1 MVRQSFPPVL
11 QKSSAMPEQNQIR
24 NLRLRVQLIALAV
37 CTSAFSGCCWIGP
50 RGANP
55 ELSASQLRS
64 QELYAETTHLQ
75 AQQQSL
81 QQSMAGMQQSMAAL
95 DQERQMLAQQLGQT
109 DSQLAT
115 ANTRIDNLLA
125 ERTQVKDRYASL
137 LMDTGSDPMITAAMP
152 SANVPGFKYDE
163 LTGLSKFP
171 EDLLFDLGSAELRPE
186 ALPILKEFAN
196 QIQSPS
202 AAGLRVLIVGHT
214 DDQRIARGA
223 TAQKHPTN
231 WHLSTDRADQV
242 ITELERLGVTPER
255 MAAMGYSR
263 FQPLETGSDETSR
276 QRNRRVELYIVPE
289 AANLAVWDPVR
300 SLN

>member
-1 MVRQSFPPVL
+1 
-11 QKSSAMPEQNQIR
+11 MPEQNHFQIPCHG
-24 NLRLRVQLIALAV
+24 LPLIALAV
-37 CTSAFSGCCWIGP
+37 CTTAFSGCCWIGP
-50 RGANP
+50 QGVNA
-55 ELSASQLRS
+55 ELAASQLRS
-64 QELYAETTHLQ
+64 QELYAETTQLQ
-75 AQQQSL
+75 AEQQSM
-81 QQSMAGMQQSMAAL
+81 QQAMAGMQQTMAAL

-109 DSQLAT
+109 DSQLTT
-115 ANTRIDNLLA
+115 ANSRIDNLLA
-125 ERTQVKDRYASL
+125 ERSQVKDRYASL
-137 LMDTGSDPMITAAMP
+137 LMKPGSDPLITAGLP
-152 SANVPGFKYDE
+152 SAGLPGFKYDE

-186 ALPILKEFAN
+186 ALPVLKEFAN
-196 QIQSPS
+196 QVQSPG
-202 AAGLRVLIVGHT
+202 AAGLRLLIVGHT

-242 ITELERLGVTPER
+242 ITELERLGVSPER

-263 FQPLETGSDETSR
+263 FQPLETGTDESSR

-289 AANLAVWDPVR
+289 SANLALWDPVR